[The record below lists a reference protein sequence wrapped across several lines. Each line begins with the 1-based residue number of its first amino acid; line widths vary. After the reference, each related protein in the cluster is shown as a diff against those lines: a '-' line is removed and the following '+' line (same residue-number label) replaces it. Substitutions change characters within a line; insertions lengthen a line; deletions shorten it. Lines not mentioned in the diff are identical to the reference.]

1 MRKKKNTHTHT
12 HAHTHLPH
20 TPPTHMHL
28 PRSHHLWLMFRF
40 GTGDTVVSGVTIA
53 DGSRDINTEDIGI

>member
-1 MRKKKNTHTHT
+1 
-12 HAHTHLPH
+12 
-20 TPPTHMHL
+20 
-28 PRSHHLWLMFRF
+28 MFRF